1 MQAERRSALVS
12 PESIDIPPQT
22 IIPVDEHGSSNIR
35 AFAGMRAV
43 STGLVCGE
51 KHASGDNVATTTK
64 YRTLYRLMGC
74 SLSIRSDLSGYFALY
89 AVQHRFSLYD
99 GISFK
104 VPIANTDMISLI
116 RTKGLTARIQTGQGN
131 GATKRLGTDACA

>member
-1 MQAERRSALVS
+1 MQAERCSALVS
-12 PESIDIPPQT
+12 PESIDTPPQT

-89 AVQHRFSLYD
+89 AVPHRFSLYD

-104 VPIANTDMISLI
+104 VPIANTDII

-131 GATKRLGTDACA
+131 GATKRLGTDPCA

>member
-1 MQAERRSALVS
+1 MQADRRSALVS
-12 PESIDIPPQT
+12 PESIDTPPHT

-51 KHASGDNVATTTK
+51 KHPSGDNVTTTTK
-64 YRTLYRLMGC
+64 YRTLYRLLALLAQTRAAIC
-74 SLSIRSDLSGYFALY
+74 YAAERRLSLS
-89 AVQHRFSLYD
+89 D

-104 VPIANTDMISLI
+104 VLIAI
-116 RTKGLTARIQTGQGN
+116 RTDLSHQNA
-131 GATKRLGTDACA
+131 A

>member
-64 YRTLYRLMGC
+64 YRTLYRLMDARY
-74 SLSIRSDLSGYFALY
+74 LFAQTCPAILPCMRCHT
-89 AVQHRFSLYD
+89 VSHFTD

-104 VPIANTDMISLI
+104 VPIANTDII

-131 GATKRLGTDACA
+131 GATKRLGTDPCA

>member
-1 MQAERRSALVS
+1 MQAERCSALVS
-12 PESIDIPPQT
+12 PESIDTPPQT

-35 AFAGMRAV
+35 AFTGMRAV

-51 KHASGDNVATTTK
+51 KHASGDNVTTTTK

-74 SLSIRSDLSGYFALY
+74 SLSIRSDLSGYFVLY

-104 VPIANTDMISLI
+104 VPIANTDII
-116 RTKGLTARIQTGQGN
+116 RTKGLTARIPNRPG
-131 GATKRLGTDACA
+131 KRRN